1 MGEVRNSSENG
12 DRRNSHLTI
21 RQVAIVK
28 KLNPRSIID
37 FGCGTGGFLHQLK
50 SKVNLA
56 STQGV
61 ETDIASIKIAKS
73 LGLDVYSTLDE
84 CSDSQIVTFWH
95 SLEHLEVNTLER
107 ILGKLREKSTS
118 TIVVSVPNASSTQHL
133 LMREKFCFFDKDHHW
148 SQFSPMS
155 LDRLF
160 GEYGF
165 ELKKR
170 VVILDYA
177 IFSIIQTAMNRF
189 LPKNQFYELMKR
201 SNGKIE
207 AKVLFSGIIALVKGV
222 PLVLIFTLSEFIP
235 NRRSV
240 LNRIYERVQK

>member
-1 MGEVRNSSENG
+1 VGEVRNSSESG
-12 DRRNSHLTI
+12 DKRNSHLTM
-21 RQVAIVK
+21 RQVAIVNS
-28 KLNPRSIID
+28 LNPKSIID

-50 SKVNLA
+50 LKVNKA

-61 ETDIASIKIAKS
+61 ETDIASIKVAKS
-73 LGLDVYSTLDE
+73 LGLDVYSTLGE

-95 SLEHLEVNTLER
+95 SLEHLDKNTLEHT
-107 ILGKLREKSTS
+107 LGSLREKSTS

-148 SQFSPMS
+148 SQFSPIS
-155 LDRLF
+155 LDRLLRD
-160 GEYGF
+160 YGF
-165 ELKKR
+165 ELKKS

-177 IFSIIQTAMNRF
+177 IFSIIQTTMNRF

-207 AKVLFSGIIALVKGV
+207 AKVLLSGIIALAKGA
-222 PLVLIFTLSEFIP
+222 PLFLIFALSEFIP